1 MQIKPHSESLKAG
14 PNGVRLA
21 RPMPANLPA
30 GEQLKEFRNRLGI
43 SLRQVEEYSQRIAQL
58 ERNEEF
64 SISNAWLTQVENR
77 LSIPSIYKLY
87 SLSVIYRVK
96 FTDLLM
102 LFGVDLEKI
111 GKYQAETAL
120 PHTHMASV
128 EVYDNERPITFPV
141 RFDSGFQPDRTNL
154 MSRMVEIWGEVP
166 IAMIQQMDF
175 RNTSYGYIGL
185 EDYTLYPLLRPGSFV
200 QIDPRQKKIQK
211 YPWRTEFDRP
221 IYFVELRDGYA
232 CSWCELQGSQLT
244 LLPHPLS
251 QCGVRQFDI
260 GDAEIVGRVTSVAM
274 RIVNYPDSPAGGP
287 AKLPAQS

>member
-1 MQIKPHSESLKAG
+1 MPIKPHSDPPKGSADGL
-14 PNGVRLA
+14 RLA
-21 RPMPANLPA
+21 RNVGANLPA
-30 GEQLKEFRNRLGI
+30 GEHLKEMRNRLGI
-43 SLRQVEEYSQRIAQL
+43 SLRQVEEYSQRIAQI
-58 ERNEEF
+58 EKNEEF
-64 SISNAWLTQVENR
+64 SISNAWLTQVEHK
-77 LSIPSIYKLY
+77 LSIPSIYKIY

-96 FTDLLM
+96 FNDLLM
-102 LFGVDLEKI
+102 LYGVDLEKI

-120 PHTHMASV
+120 PNTHLANV
-128 EVYDNERPITFPV
+128 EVYDNGRPVSFPV
-141 RFDSGFQPDRTNL
+141 RFDPGFKPDRTNL

-175 RNTSYGYIGL
+175 RNTIYGYIGM

-200 QIDPRQKKIQK
+200 QIDDRQKKIQK

-251 QCGVRQFDI
+251 QCGVRTFDLADVDI
-260 GDAEIVGRVTSVAM
+260 IGRVTAVAM
-274 RIVNYPDSPAGGP
+274 RIVNYPDAAPGGP
-287 AKLPAQS
+287 AKLLAQS